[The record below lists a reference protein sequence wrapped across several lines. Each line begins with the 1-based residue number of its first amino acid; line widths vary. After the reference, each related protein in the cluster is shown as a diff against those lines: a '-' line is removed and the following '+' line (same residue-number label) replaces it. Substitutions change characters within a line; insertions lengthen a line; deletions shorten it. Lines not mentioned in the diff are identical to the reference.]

1 MNLLG
6 VRREE
11 EGMWSM
17 CLHKIALQGWWV
29 NLDHSDDG
37 NDDGDGGGDGVDD
50 GGGGDEVD
58 LVASQSSEERSV
70 GVRRKR
76 RVYVLPSKKNTNQ
89 VLHYHWTGIKVLKPA
104 SRPPRLQA
112 GQEERARQRPPRPA
126 SQHWE
131 DIGAPVSSG
140 SSSLLPF
147 WLNIYIIFAYLN
159 HHIFLELLLYDVESK

>member
-1 MNLLG
+1 
-6 VRREE
+6 
-11 EGMWSM
+11 M

-29 NLDHSDDG
+29 NLDHSDDGVSYDGDDG

-89 VLHYHWTGIKVLKPA
+89 VLYYHWTGIKVLKPA

-126 SQHWE
+126 NQHWE